1 MANGL
6 ITGIKRVFREA
17 VEILAETPAVFH
29 DEKRLTR
36 LQRFIHFWA
45 LVMRSFVRNRCPVRA
60 SALAYA
66 SILALIPL
74 LAVIASVSASVLKSG
89 GDKAVDQFIDRLVV
103 TVTPSAASNPGTP
116 AIDDATRR
124 EIVLRINEFVANVQ
138 TGTLG
143 MTGMAMLIFVAISML
158 ARIEDTFNDI
168 WGVPRGRSW
177 YVRIVH
183 YWAALTLG
191 PILLTLALAITS
203 GSQFKA
209 TEDFLRH
216 LPIVGGRLLKV
227 MLELSPY
234 AILSLTFALFYQLL
248 PNTKVQWRAAFAGGL
263 VGGSLWQLNNMF
275 SVFYVSRVVTNSK
288 IYGSLG
294 MVPVVMIGLYFSW
307 FILLFGAQVA
317 YAYQNRRTYFQEK
330 QVEIIS
336 QRGREF
342 VALRLMTDAARR
354 HLKGERPATTL
365 EIADEIGVPSRLVS
379 QMLQPLLANQ
389 LLVEIA
395 GADAGYAPAR
405 PPEKI
410 TCKDVLK
417 AIRDGTGQGFVMRED
432 EVRRSV
438 EASYLKIEES
448 AQKVSANITLAEL
461 ANETGHLK

>member
-1 MANGL
+1 
-6 ITGIKRVFREA
+6 
-17 VEILAETPAVFH
+17 
-29 DEKRLTR
+29 
-36 LQRFIHFWA
+36 
-45 LVMRSFVRNRCPVRA
+45 
-60 SALAYA
+60 
-66 SILALIPL
+66 
-74 LAVIASVSASVLKSG
+74 
-89 GDKAVDQFIDRLVV
+89 
-103 TVTPSAASNPGTP
+103 
-116 AIDDATRR
+116 
-124 EIVLRINEFVANVQ
+124 
-138 TGTLG
+138 
-143 MTGMAMLIFVAISML
+143 
-158 ARIEDTFNDI
+158 FNDI

-275 SVFYVSRVVTNSK
+275 SVVYVSRVVTNSK

-354 HLKGERPATTL
+354 HLKGERP
-365 EIADEIGVPSRLVS
+365 
-379 QMLQPLLANQ
+379 
-389 LLVEIA
+389 
-395 GADAGYAPAR
+395 
-405 PPEKI
+405 
-410 TCKDVLK
+410 
-417 AIRDGTGQGFVMRED
+417 
-432 EVRRSV
+432 
-438 EASYLKIEES
+438 
-448 AQKVSANITLAEL
+448 
-461 ANETGHLK
+461 